1 MELLNKKEYAIPIFI
16 VFVFFMFYKPVI
28 CFFILGSLATL
39 IGIKSWIFIVDIQKN
54 GIKSI
59 GKILS
64 YESDEDGHKTP
75 TIEFKTKSGNQIK
88 KKPYYYASTDLS
100 KIRTYK
106 NKINESV
113 SVLYDKENPEK
124 FVIGTELNF
133 NYFSLILIILVGV
146 VFLTVG
152 TLSLLRVIQI
162 DF

>member
-1 MELLNKKEYAIPIFI
+1 MELLNKKEYSIPIFI
-16 VFVFFMFYKPVI
+16 LFVFFMFYKPVV
-28 CFFILGSLATL
+28 CFLILGSLTTL
-39 IGIKSWIFIVDIQKN
+39 IGIKSWILIVNIQKN

-75 TIEFKTKSGNQIK
+75 TIEFKTKKGNQIK

-100 KIRTYK
+100 KIKTYK

-113 SVLYDKENPEK
+113 SVLYDKKNPAK
-124 FVIGTELNF
+124 FVIETERDF

-152 TLSLLRVIQI
+152 TLSLLEIIQI
-162 DF
+162 IF

>member
-16 VFVFFMFYKPVI
+16 LFVFFMFYKPVI
-28 CFFILGSLATL
+28 CFLILGSLATL

-54 GIKSI
+54 GIESV
-59 GKILS
+59 GKILF

-75 TIEFKTKSGNQIK
+75 TIEFKTKNGNQIK

-113 SVLYDKENPEK
+113 SVLYDKKNPEK
-124 FVIGTELNF
+124 FVVGNERNF
-133 NYFSLILIILVGV
+133 NYFSLILITLAGV
-146 VFLTVG
+146 VFIAVG
-152 TLSLLRVIQI
+152 ILSLLEIINI

>member
-1 MELLNKKEYAIPIFI
+1 MELLNKKEYSIPIFI
-16 VFVFFMFYKPVI
+16 LFVFFMFYKPVV
-28 CFFILGSLATL
+28 CFLILGSLTTL
-39 IGIKSWIFIVDIQKN
+39 IGIKSWIFIVNIQKN

-75 TIEFKTKSGNQIK
+75 TIEFKTKKGNQIK

-100 KIRTYK
+100 KIKTYK

-113 SVLYDKENPEK
+113 SVLYDKKNPEK
-124 FVIGTELNF
+124 FVIETERDF

-152 TLSLLRVIQI
+152 TLSLLEIIQI
-162 DF
+162 IF

>member
-1 MELLNKKEYAIPIFI
+1 MELLNKKEYSIPIFI
-16 VFVFFMFYKPVI
+16 LFVFFMFYKPVV
-28 CFFILGSLATL
+28 CFLILGSLTTL
-39 IGIKSWIFIVDIQKN
+39 IGIKSWILIVNIQKN

-75 TIEFKTKSGNQIK
+75 TIEFKTKKGNQIK

-100 KIRTYK
+100 KIKTYK

-113 SVLYDKENPEK
+113 SVLYDKKNPEK
-124 FVIGTELNF
+124 FVIETERDF

-152 TLSLLRVIQI
+152 TLSLLEIIQI
-162 DF
+162 IF